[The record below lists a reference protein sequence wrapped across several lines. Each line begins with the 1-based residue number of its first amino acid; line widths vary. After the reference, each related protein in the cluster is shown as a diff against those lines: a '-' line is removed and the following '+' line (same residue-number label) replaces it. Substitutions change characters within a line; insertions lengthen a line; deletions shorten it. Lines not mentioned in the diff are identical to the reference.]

1 MTMTKEETNAC
12 VAEMKK
18 RDGLLEIAW
27 ILTIRRRAPDGA
39 SAGEV
44 RMVRYAFFQGAQ
56 AVLDV
61 LRVAAEAPRGA
72 GLELIAD
79 IERELKVEADQNRAE
94 REEVRRTT
102 RME

>member
-1 MTMTKEETNAC
+1 MMTREERDAC
-12 VAEMKK
+12 VAEMRERK
-18 RDGLLEIAW
+18 RLIEIAW
-27 ILTIRRRAPDGA
+27 ILLIRAKAPDGA